1 MNWWSRLF
9 HREQLEDQLEKE
21 LRFHLDRHTEDLV
34 ARGEAPD
41 AARRQ
46 ARLALGGPE
55 QVKEE
60 CREARGTRWLENAA
74 QDTRY
79 ALRSFRKKPGFT
91 AATAMILALGVG
103 ATTVMFAVVNTV
115 LLRPLSFPAPDRLVT
130 VHGHLDN
137 FGEFWGFSY
146 PDLEDVRRESRTLAV
161 AGWTYGGGTISAPGG
176 PEYVDGRQISGELFS
191 VLGIVPL
198 HGRAFQPGDDRQG
211 APPVSLISY
220 GLWQRRFGGDLSAIG
235 KMLVFEGKPYN
246 VIGIIPPGFQL
257 SGDAE
262 VYTPLGQ
269 RTDPRME
276 NRGARFIHAVARLR
290 PGVTL
295 KEAQSEAGVMARA
308 LAKQYPKTN
317 DGVGMRV
324 RPLQQELVGDVRGT
338 LLLLLSA
345 VGLVLLVACANVAS
359 LLLTRAMARERE
371 FAMRAAVGAG
381 WGRLARQVLTES
393 ALLGAFGGVL
403 GIVVANASV
412 RPFVAL
418 WPGSLPRAEEI
429 HLDWRVYAFGMA
441 VSLFSGLLF
450 GLAPALRVTRH
461 SLEPALRAGGRTMV
475 GGSRSVHSAF
485 VICEIALALVLLISA
500 GMLGNTLL
508 KLASRDPGLNVH
520 GVLTAHFAISP
531 ASLAT
536 PSRIR
541 TAWQDVL
548 DRARRVPGVKF
559 AALADIIPMREGEN
573 SLSYR
578 TTAAPLPSNEEP
590 YALASSVTPDYLKV
604 MGIPLRAGRFL
615 NEHDAEGS
623 EPVVVV
629 DENLAHHAFGER
641 NAVGRHLWISA
652 MGAIPVR
659 IVGVVGHVR
668 HWGLAG
674 DDESRVRDQI
684 YYPFAQ
690 VPAPLLRFFS
700 SVTSIAVRT
709 DVPPPS
715 LVKPLQFALRG
726 AAGDQALYETRTMEQ
741 LVSASLARQ
750 RFLLLLFGIFA
761 GMALL
766 LAATGI
772 YGVLAYLTGQ
782 RAPEMGVRMALGATA
797 GDLMSLILGQCLRMV
812 LPGLAMGALGA
823 LAAGYILKRLVQ
835 GMQPAPF
842 AAFGIMV
849 PLLLSAAMA
858 ASLVPARRASRVD
871 PVRAL
876 RQE

>member
-1 MNWWSRLF
+1 MNWWSRLL
-9 HREQLEDQLEKE
+9 RRQQLEDQLERE
-21 LRFHLDRHTEDLV
+21 LRFHLDEHTADLV
-34 ARGEAPD
+34 ARGEAPHV
-41 AARRQ
+41 ARRE

-55 QVKEE
+55 QVKEK
-60 CREARGTRWLENAA
+60 CRDARGTRWLENLA

-79 ALRSFRKKPGFT
+79 ALRSFRQKPGF
-91 AATAMILALGVG
+91 AAVTAMILALGVG

-115 LLRPLSFPAPDRLVT
+115 LLKPLPFPAADKLVT
-130 VHGHLDN
+130 VHGFLDK
-137 FGEFWGFSY
+137 FGEFWGFSK
-146 PDLEDVRRESRTLAV
+146 PDLADAKRESRTLSI

-176 PEYVDGRQISGELFS
+176 PEYVDGRQVSAELFPT
-191 VLGIVPL
+191 LGIVPL
-198 HGRAFQPGDDRQG
+198 QGRIFRPDDDRQG
-211 APPVSLISY
+211 AAPAAIISY
-220 GLWQRRFGGDLSAIG
+220 GLWQRRFGGDPSAVG
-235 KMLVFEGKPYN
+235 RTLVFEGKPHS
-246 VIGIIPPGFQL
+246 VVGIAPEGFQL
-257 SGDAE
+257 AGSAD

-269 RTDPRME
+269 STDPRLE

-295 KEAQSEAGVMARA
+295 QEAQSEIAVVARR

-359 LLLTRAMARERE
+359 LMLTRAIARERE
-371 FAMRAAVGAG
+371 FAMRAALGAG
-381 WGRLARQVLTES
+381 LGRLARQLLTES
-393 ALLGAFGGVL
+393 ALLGLFGGAL
-403 GIVVANASV
+403 GIVIAEISV

-418 WPGSLPRAEEI
+418 WPGTLPRADEI
-429 HLDWRVYAFGMA
+429 QLDWRVFAFGVA
-441 VSLFSGLLF
+441 VSLLSGVLF
-450 GLAPALRVTRH
+450 GLAPALRVTRR
-461 SLEPALRAGGRTMV
+461 SLEPALRAGGRTTV
-475 GGSRSVHSAF
+475 GGSRRVHSAF
-485 VICEIALALVLLISA
+485 IMSEIALALVLLISA

-508 KLASRDPGLNVH
+508 KLASRSPGLNVH
-520 GVLTAHFAISP
+520 NILTARVAMSP
-531 ASLAT
+531 GSLEN
-536 PSRIR
+536 PSEIR
-541 TAWQDVL
+541 AAWRAVL
-548 DRARRVPGVKF
+548 DRARHVPGVES
-559 AALADIIPMREGEN
+559 AALADIVPMREGEN

-578 TTAAPLPSNEEP
+578 TMAAPLPSNEEP
-590 YALASSVTPDYLKV
+590 YALASTVTPDYLSV

-615 NEHDAEGS
+615 NEHDTEGS

-629 DENLAHHAFGER
+629 DDNLEHHAFGGG

-652 MGAIPVR
+652 MGPVPVR

-690 VPAPLLRFFS
+690 VPVPLLRFFS
-700 SVTSIAVRT
+700 SVMSIAVRT
-709 DVPPPS
+709 NVAP
-715 LVKPLQFALRG
+715 LNLLQPLQFALRG
-726 AAGDQALYETRTMEQ
+726 AAGDQALYEARTMEQ
-741 LVSASLARQ
+741 LVSASLARP

-761 GMALL
+761 GIALV

-772 YGVLAYLTGQ
+772 YGVLAYLTRQ
-782 RAPEMGVRMALGATA
+782 RVPEMGVRMALGATA
-797 GDLMSLILGQCLRMV
+797 GDLMSLVLRQCLWMV
-812 LPGLAMGALGA
+812 LPGLAVGVLGA
-823 LAAGYILKRLVQ
+823 LAAGNVLRRLVQ
-835 GMQPAPF
+835 GMQPVPL
-842 AAFGIMV
+842 AAFGMMI
-849 PLLLSAAMA
+849 PLLLAAALA